1 MAIIRRL
8 KEVKN
13 SKLHDAILLTTLVD
27 NNKYK
32 FIKVYVTPDKEC
44 AIYFKGRLSY
54 KDIQLFFFNLRDDIT
69 SSSKI
74 EDEEIKALR
83 EFEYNYDNN
92 TTAIYTRD
100 GWKYSK

>member
-1 MAIIRRL
+1 MAIIRDL
-8 KEVKN
+8 NKVKN

-32 FIKVYVTPDKEC
+32 FDKCYIDPSNEC
-44 AIYFKGRLSY
+44 AVYFKGHLSHR
-54 KDIQLFFFNLRDDIT
+54 DIQSFFFNLRDDIT

-74 EDEEIKALR
+74 EDEVIETFKDY
-83 EFEYNYDNN
+83 EYNDDG

-100 GWKYSK
+100 SWKY

>member
-27 NNKYK
+27 NNKYT
-32 FIKVYVTPDKEC
+32 FIKVYVDPNKEC
-44 AIYFKGRLSY
+44 AIYFKGLLSY
-54 KDIQLFFFNLRDDIT
+54 RDIQAFFFNLRDDIT

-74 EDEEIKALR
+74 EDEKIKALR
-83 EFEYNYDNN
+83 EFEYDYDNN

-100 GWKYSK
+100 GWKY

>member
-8 KEVKN
+8 REVKN

-32 FIKVYVTPDKEC
+32 FIKVYVDPNKEC

-54 KDIQLFFFNLRDDIT
+54 RDIQSFFFNLKDDIT

-74 EDEEIKALR
+74 EDEKIKALR
-83 EFEYNYDNN
+83 EFEYDYDNN

-100 GWKYSK
+100 GWKY